1 MLRQLQLCVKRIVD
15 LTIAIVALVLLSPL
29 LGLLIVAIRVDSRGP
44 AFFRQWRAGKDG
56 RPFQVWKFRTMY
68 VDTPPVASSPNSPDD
83 PRITRVGRWLR
94 ETLLDELPQLF
105 NVLRGEMSLVGPR
118 PVFLEHIAGYS
129 DRERKRLLMRPG
141 MTGLAAV
148 VGRARMTWPER
159 LALDVEYVE
168 TWSLWLD
175 LKIMLKTPLLLLRRE
190 DAYETSDAKGPQ
202 GFDE

>member
-118 PVFLEHIAGYS
+118 PVFLEHVAGYS